1 MKRSSILAVWA
12 LALVAGAC
20 SPQTFTMNL
29 ETRQPSL
36 SGFDLGGKSL
46 SVVYLEEA
54 GKDTVFAKN
63 LATGFA
69 EALEKDYF
77 GGRQAVGVYKMDKKP
92 GADYASRDTLLNLVM
107 DSGDDVIFLF
117 DAPTFQE
124 ASLGEKNPSS
134 LQSPDSARVV
144 VAKVPYSLRMYAY
157 DSMNKADTVRTF
169 VGNSTLNQVIFGSE
183 KMTEAQY
190 RRHLWDNSVN
200 MASQAADAGSRSAAK
215 FKSVWKEE
223 AFSFY
228 YYDSTAWTDAA
239 EAAYSFQWKRA
250 VDKWMSLLNTKNYE
264 KRAYAEYNLAAACF
278 LMGDVELAS
287 QWLDQSDKDGK
298 VYLSDSLR
306 RKIAAKLQR

>member
-1 MKRSSILAVWA
+1 MKRSSILAVLA
-12 LALVAGAC
+12 LALGVGAC

-54 GKDTVFAKN
+54 GKDTVFAKH

-77 GGRQAVGVYKMDKKP
+77 GGRQAVGVYRMEKQP
-92 GADYASRDTLLNLVM
+92 GADYASRDTLLNLVL
-107 DSGDDVIFLF
+107 DSEDDVIFLF
-117 DAPTFQE
+117 DAPVFQE
-124 ASLGEKNPSS
+124 ATLGEANASS
-134 LQSPDSARVV
+134 LQSPDSSRVV
-144 VAKVPYSLRMYAY
+144 VARVPYSLRMYAY

-183 KMTEAQY
+183 KTTEAQY
-190 RRHLWDNSVN
+190 QRHLWDNTVN
-200 MASQAADAGSRSAAK
+200 VAAQAADAGNRSATK
-215 FKSVWKEE
+215 FKPVWKEE
-223 AFSFY
+223 AFTFY

-239 EAAYSFQWKRA
+239 QAAYDFKWNVA

-298 VYLSDSLR
+298 VELSNTLR
-306 RKIAAKLQR
+306 RKIQAKLQP

>member
-1 MKRSSILAVWA
+1 MKRSSILAAIA
-12 LALVAGAC
+12 LTLSLGAC

-29 ETRQPSL
+29 ETRLPSL

-77 GGRQAVGVYKMDKKP
+77 GGRQAVGVYRMEKKS

-117 DAPTFQE
+117 DAPAFQD
-124 ASLGEKNPSS
+124 AVLGEQKTSS
-134 LQSPDSARVV
+134 LQSPDSSRFV
-144 VAKVPYSLRMYAY
+144 VASIPYSLRMYAY

-169 VGNSTLNQVIFGSE
+169 VGNGTFNQVIFGSE
-183 KMTEAQY
+183 KTTDAQY
-190 RRHLWDNSVN
+190 RRHLWDNTTNTAV
-200 MASQAADAGSRSAAK
+200 QAADAGNRSAAK

-223 AFSFY
+223 MFTFF
-228 YYDSTAWTDAA
+228 YYDSAVWTDAA
-239 EAAYSFQWKRA
+239 ESAYVFKWNTA

-264 KRAYAEYNLAAACF
+264 KRAYAEYNLAVACF

-287 QWLDQSDKDGK
+287 RWLDQSDKDGK
-298 VYLSDSLR
+298 VYLSDNLR
-306 RKIAAKLQR
+306 RKIAAKLTR

>member
-12 LALVAGAC
+12 LALVAIAC

-124 ASLGEKNPSS
+124 ATLGEKNPSS

-144 VAKVPYSLRMYAY
+144 VAKVP
-157 DSMNKADTVRTF
+157 
-169 VGNSTLNQVIFGSE
+169 
-183 KMTEAQY
+183 
-190 RRHLWDNSVN
+190 
-200 MASQAADAGSRSAAK
+200 
-215 FKSVWKEE
+215 
-223 AFSFY
+223 
-228 YYDSTAWTDAA
+228 
-239 EAAYSFQWKRA
+239 
-250 VDKWMSLLNTKNYE
+250 
-264 KRAYAEYNLAAACF
+264 
-278 LMGDVELAS
+278 
-287 QWLDQSDKDGK
+287 
-298 VYLSDSLR
+298 
-306 RKIAAKLQR
+306 